1 MIIYNQGLYSG
12 AHFGLCVV
20 ASASGGLLLGPR
32 VWCGCLP
39 VAQWVDLGAA
49 KCVTRLCT
57 SASHPDDLANLHCSA
72 MSCGAAMHHTPLLQG
87 RA

>member
-20 ASASGGLLLGPR
+20 VSASGGLLLGPR

-39 VAQWVDLGAA
+39 VAHWVDLGAA
-49 KCVTRLCT
+49 KCVARLCT